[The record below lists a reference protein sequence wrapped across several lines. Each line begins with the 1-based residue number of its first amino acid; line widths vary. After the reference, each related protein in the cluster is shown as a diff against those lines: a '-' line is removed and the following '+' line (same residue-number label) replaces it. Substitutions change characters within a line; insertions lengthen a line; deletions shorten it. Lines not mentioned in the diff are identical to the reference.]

1 MSNYDNVTKK
11 HEHNL
16 NLPQITDHPYRILL
30 IGGSGLEKE
39 THYLIWWNNK
49 TMMIIALLSK
59 LYVQKL
65 YVQKLYVQDSYETK
79 YLYLIKKREKN
90 GLENLKDLKAFIE
103 YSNNM
108 QDVIKNIEK

>member
-16 NLPQITDHPYRILL
+16 NWPQIPDHSYRILL

-65 YVQKLYVQDSYETK
+65 YVQDSYETK
-79 YLYLIKKREKN
+79 YHYLIKKREKN
-90 GLENLKDLKAFIE
+90 GLENLKDPKAFIE